1 MHNVQL
7 EGEGADVCWSGRSWY
22 TELLLGTTF
31 LVTATH
37 AKNGGRGVERV
48 VQMLSRLSGSTL
60 FFFFWV
66 LFFEECCRVVE
77 REATGVKGDGAGFRF
92 SFYFSDQSKLTS
104 GICCR

>member
-1 MHNVQL
+1 MFVGQA
-7 EGEGADVCWSGRSWY
+7 GV
-22 TELLLGTTF
+22 GTHRA
-31 LVTATH
+31 ATGYNIFSYSNTCQ
-37 AKNGGRGVERV
+37 KRGKGVERV

-60 FFFFWV
+60 FFFGV
-66 LFFEECCRVVE
+66 FFFFLKSVALAGQLE